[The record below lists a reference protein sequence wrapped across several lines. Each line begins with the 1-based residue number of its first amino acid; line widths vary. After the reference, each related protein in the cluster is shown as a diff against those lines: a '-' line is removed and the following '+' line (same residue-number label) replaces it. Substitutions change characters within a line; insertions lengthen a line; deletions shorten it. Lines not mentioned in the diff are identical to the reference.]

1 VNNYSGAMKT
11 KRNLYFNIS
20 NKAVVMG
27 QKLYL
32 SVSKQTNL
40 EYFQPV
46 EVKLNCAL
54 HKNLEAQLFYVIKDS
69 LVHHKTIST

>member
-1 VNNYSGAMKT
+1 
-11 KRNLYFNIS
+11 
-20 NKAVVMG
+20 MG
-27 QKLYL
+27 QKLHV

>member
-1 VNNYSGAMKT
+1 MKT

-27 QKLYL
+27 QKLFL
-32 SVSKQTNL
+32 SVSEQTNL
-40 EYFQPV
+40 YYFQPV

-69 LVHHKTIST
+69 LIQHKSIST

>member
-1 VNNYSGAMKT
+1 
-11 KRNLYFNIS
+11 
-20 NKAVVMG
+20 MG

-46 EVKLNCAL
+46 EVKLNYAL

>member
-1 VNNYSGAMKT
+1 MKT

-27 QKLYL
+27 QKLHL

-69 LVHHKTIST
+69 LIQPK